1 VVWKMGRL
9 LSSSHGR
16 SKRIKSGKSFLLGK
30 HPFWT
35 YSKKDIYYMNAAH
48 VSTSIIKWFADGVNV
63 GLYD

>member
-1 VVWKMGRL
+1 VVLKMGHL

-35 YSKKDIYYMNAAH
+35 YSKKDILYEF
-48 VSTSIIKWFADGVNV
+48 STCFNSIIKWLAAGVNA